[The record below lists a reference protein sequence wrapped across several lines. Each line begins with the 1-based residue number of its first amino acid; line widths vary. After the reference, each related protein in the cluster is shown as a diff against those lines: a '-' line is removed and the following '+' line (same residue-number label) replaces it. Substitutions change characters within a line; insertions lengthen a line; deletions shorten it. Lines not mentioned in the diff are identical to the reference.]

1 LKRLVVGALRSL
13 AAFWPRAGVG
23 VAHALAA
30 ITRPLGHGIADE
42 WLARTFP
49 ELSPA
54 ARRGVRQ
61 RTWASFLKGEAVD
74 AAVMH
79 RSGRRAYPRLVA
91 GGAIHEL
98 SPPLILASFH
108 VGPHQALAAVLR
120 ALPADV
126 LGIDRGQFAP
136 RGDFTLL
143 PAGEDEWERAR
154 TFHRALAGLR
164 AGAFVFVDLDAH
176 DPEEFDVSTIDAPV
190 LGRTLP
196 LARGAFALAR
206 ISGTPIVPLVA
217 RWRGTAIE
225 VVIGDAIPAVASERD
240 MALAA
245 GAWIDGY
252 LRDRPGEISVFLL
265 ERLRG

>member
-23 VAHALAA
+23 AANALAA
-30 ITRPLGHGIADE
+30 ITRPFGRGIAVE

-49 ELSPA
+49 DLGPE
-54 ARRGVRQ
+54 ARRTVRQ

-74 AAVMH
+74 AAVRH
-79 RSGRRAYPRLVA
+79 RSGRRAYPRLVRSA
-91 GGAIHEL
+91 AIHEL
-98 SPPLILASFH
+98 RPPLILASFH
-108 VGPHQALAAVLR
+108 IGPHQALAAVLR
-120 ALPADV
+120 SLPADV
-126 LGIDRGQFAP
+126 LGIDRGQFRP

-164 AGAFVFVDLDAH
+164 AGAFVFVNLDAH
-176 DPEEFDVSTIDAPV
+176 HPDEFDVSTIDVPV

-206 ISGTPIVPLVA
+206 LSGAPVVPLVA
-217 RWRGTAIE
+217 RWHGTAIE
-225 VVIGDAIPAVASERD
+225 VVMGDAIPAAESERD

-265 ERLRG
+265 ERLRP